1 MALGK
6 SVLKASLQTFCNE
19 NSPLFGKFPESF
31 GEAATVWADAFDTYA
46 RMVTPA
52 SSTIQAAKTAFR
64 QQFVLLQDMQDI
76 SFLSACFAAYTKVLA
91 AGMAPAFIATPP
103 LQSALNLRMLQ
114 ELGTN
119 GASSSDCIDTLVALV
134 DTWMRTG
141 IAVNA
146 VTGVSILWV

>member
-1 MALGK
+1 MALSK
-6 SVLKASLQTFCNE
+6 SILKSNLQTFCNE
-19 NSPLFGKFPESF
+19 NSPSFSGFPESF
-31 GEAATVWADAFDTYA
+31 GGAATVWAKAFDAYA
-46 RMVTPA
+46 KMVIPA
-52 SSTIQAAKTAFR
+52 SSTTQAAKTAFR
-64 QQFVLLQDMQDI
+64 QQFRLSQDMQDI

-103 LQSALNLRMLQ
+103 LQSALNLRILQ

-119 GASSSDCIDTLVALV
+119 GSSSSDCIDTLVALV

-146 VTGVSILWV
+146 VTGVSTLWV